1 MDKYIYDD
9 KNGLWYELQGDY
21 YIPCLILP
29 AEKEQP
35 IGLWGQRHLRYLKEH
50 RRSTYTTLLT
60 SGRLNTYLADIDK
73 QAQER
78 MERLTEQMKRAQ
90 GVTEQLKAENA
101 LEWTGRL
108 NNIRACAREIVE
120 RKIIFA

>member
-35 IGLWGQRHLRYLKEH
+35 IGLWGQRHLRYLKEY
-50 RRSTYTTLLT
+50 RRGTIKVKIRLPKLLQISGYTLYQF
-60 SGRLNTYLADIDK
+60 R
-73 QAQER
+73 
-78 MERLTEQMKRAQ
+78 
-90 GVTEQLKAENA
+90 
-101 LEWTGRL
+101 
-108 NNIRACAREIVE
+108 
-120 RKIIFA
+120 

>member
-60 SGRLNTYLADIDK
+60 IGKLNSYLADVDT
-73 QAQER
+73 QAIK
-78 MERLTEQMKRAQ
+78 MMFRLVEQMAERE
-90 GVTEQLKAENA
+90 GVTEWLKPDNQMDKKDEQYPSKSKGN
-101 LEWTGRL
+101 
-108 NNIRACAREIVE
+108 C
-120 RKIIFA
+120 